1 MQLVTVVEMKHL
13 HGLGAMQVSRHGDLD
28 PLTIQPIVGQDYTC
42 QKAPNSKLSL
52 HVSGKP

>member
-1 MQLVTVVEMKHL
+1 MQLVTVVEVKHL